1 MPSSA
6 ASSASERP
14 GLRFTS
20 QSNVAWR
27 RRDPELL
34 RLLPQLARKAQEHRA
49 QLGCNRLRAK
59 RNLANH

>member
-14 GLRFTS
+14 GLRRHEPE
-20 QSNVAWR
+20 QR
-27 RRDPELL
+27 RLPCRDAELL
-34 RLLPQLARKAQEHRA
+34 RLLPQLAREPKEHRA
-49 QLGCNRLRAK
+49 ELGGDLLVTK